1 MDTLVAKCSER
12 EIRFVLE
19 YLVSYSGTK
28 AALAAGYSKKS
39 AGVQGQKT
47 LARPRVKKLIEALRK
62 RDIKEFEIQRHE
74 ILWNL
79 WACAVRNG
87 KQFVDERGKLL
98 ITSQNINDLP
108 DEVTAAIDSIKQRR
122 KVFHLEDGSEVEE
135 IETEVKLVPKAAA
148 LEMAMK
154 HKGLFAAEKTDVKV
168 SLDFDQLYRDNKEV
182 IDIDPIERRLLEEKE
197 RQ

>member
-1 MDTLVAKCSER
+1 MEQRLHWLLDIPRRVRGYKAKRHWLVHGLKSS
-12 EIRFVLE
+12 LKH
-19 YLVSYSGTK
+19 SG
-28 AALAAGYSKKS
+28 
-39 AGVQGQKT
+39 
-47 LARPRVKKLIEALRK
+47 R
-62 RDIKEFEIQRHE
+62 RDIEEFEIQRHE

-135 IETEVKLVPKAAA
+135 IQTEVKLVPKAAA